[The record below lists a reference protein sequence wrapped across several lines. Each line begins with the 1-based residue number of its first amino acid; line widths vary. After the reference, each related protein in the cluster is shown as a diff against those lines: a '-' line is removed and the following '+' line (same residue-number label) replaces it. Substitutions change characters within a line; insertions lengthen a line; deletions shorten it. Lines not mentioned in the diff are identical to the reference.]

1 MTIERFDALLT
12 FDQNLQYQNNF
23 MEYTLTVFVLVA
35 PDNSYLTLKLL
46 VPEIIE
52 IISRGI
58 SPGPVEVKLRAKSK

>member
-35 PDNSYLTLKLL
+35 PDNSYLTLKALIPKI
-46 VPEIIE
+46 VDIINQ
-52 IISRGI
+52 GI
-58 SPGPVEVKLRAKSK
+58 SPGPVEVKL